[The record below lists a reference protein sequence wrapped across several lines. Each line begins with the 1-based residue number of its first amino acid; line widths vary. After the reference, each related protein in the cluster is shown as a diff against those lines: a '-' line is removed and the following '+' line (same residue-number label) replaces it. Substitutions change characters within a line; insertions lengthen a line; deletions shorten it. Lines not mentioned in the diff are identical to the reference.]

1 MTRFKKTGVIL
12 AQLAGILALH
22 YVWFGAILPCLWK
35 DRGFPAILQLLSVQ
49 HLKLDTFENALNV
62 RSFALSA
69 SLLHTTIVGIGVAI
83 GTRARYTVNFTS
95 KILSFF
101 GVVCIGAVAT
111 CLLYWCSFHLFSY
124 SFQKQWS
131 YGFNYA
137 SFFFEQAIGATDFG
151 HVTAA
156 SLTIEFTVAFIIRV
170 CTQEYVG
177 VFPRFASKAIP
188 RSLFSFVVC
197 YFLFRRVLTPRVV
210 RSLAAAS
217 GVFSP
222 ANIVDT
228 GGVDLP
234 DLKMDEW
241 AALCAAV
248 HTLCIA
254 LGMVFHWLTQDGKI
268 LEKFKFKFIVL
279 TTMVH
284 GVP

>member
-1 MTRFKKTGVIL
+1 M
-12 AQLAGILALH
+12 
-22 YVWFGAILPCLWK
+22 PCLWK

-49 HLKLDTFENALNV
+49 HLKFDTFENENALNV
-62 RSFALSA
+62 RCFALLA
-69 SLLHTTIVGIGVAI
+69 SLLHTTSVLLGVAI
-83 GTRARYTVNFTS
+83 GTRARHTVNFTS

-111 CLLYWCSFHLFSY
+111 CFLYWCSFHLFSY

-137 SFFFEQAIGATDFG
+137 SFFFEQTIGATDFG
-151 HVTAA
+151 HVTAS

-177 VFPRFASKAIP
+177 VFPRFASKVIP
-188 RSLFSFVVC
+188 RCLFSFVVC

-254 LGMVFHWLTQDGKI
+254 LGMIFHWLAQDGKI
-268 LEKFKFKFIVL
+268 LEKFKFFCFD
-279 TTMVH
+279 
-284 GVP
+284 